1 MIHYE
6 MPGSGLEPGSTQRDI
21 VEDTHV
27 YKASFRRHHLSTL
40 KESAFEPVRKGK
52 LGSEQPPG

>member
-6 MPGSGLEPGSTQRDI
+6 MPGSGLEPGSTQKDI

-27 YKASFRRHHLSTL
+27 YKASFRRHHL
-40 KESAFEPVRKGK
+40 KHAKGIG
-52 LGSEQPPG
+52 LWAG